1 MSTKKSE
8 KPEDKNSE
16 KDLNKSSSKQEEIVF
31 KNSKSKKKKSINPPA
46 ELKKQGVIETKEKK
60 VKEQENKQEKNQVET
75 QDTKQENKK
84 VNNQNGNIKKD
95 NITDKDN
102 KNTSKKEET
111 KKADNKSE
119 KKKKEVIEE
128 KKPEEKKQELIKSNE
143 EKQKNKKK
151 ILIISIITVILLAI
165 ALVFSTVFA
174 LIHATKNVIARGVS
188 IENIDISNL
197 TYNEAKAKLEK
208 AFNVGLEVNMDFN
221 YGEFSHRITSEDIGL
236 EYELTSYLEQAY
248 NIGRSGNIIQNNYEL
263 IFTSLLNK
271 NIDANYKYNEEA
283 VDTVIEYISTN
294 VPNLVKQ
301 YSYNIDGDSLIILPG
316 TDGVIVEKEKLK
328 SAIISNIQNRN
339 LTELLKE
346 VKDAKIDI
354 PCKEVVAE
362 KIDIEKIYNEVKR
375 EPQNAYYV
383 DETETT
389 NFEIHADVDGIDFA
403 ISLEEAKNIISEE
416 GKTEYRI
423 PLKISKAEITIKDIG
438 IEAFPYLVGESQS
451 VYDASNTNRSEN
463 LKIASNKISGT
474 VLLPGEQFS
483 FNKVVGE
490 RTVSEGYKDAAIYSD
505 GQVVNGLAGGICQIS
520 STLYNAVLD
529 ANLQID
535 ERHNHSF
542 TTSYYRAGRDAT
554 VVYGVKDFKFTNTRT
569 YPIKIE
575 ASVSNGVAKFF
586 IYGIKEENE
595 YEVKIIP
602 VTTETR
608 PFTTQTIVDY
618 TMAPGT
624 SRVTQGGA
632 SGCKVTTYKE
642 VYLNGVQISREVISN
657 DVYQVMTRIV
667 KVGPTPTAPVS
678 APEATPSE
686 PSSPE
691 VPQPEQPSENPTE

>member
-1 MSTKKSE
+1 MANKKDSQNEEKTKKE
-8 KPEDKNSE
+8 
-16 KDLNKSSSKQEEIVF
+16 NKVTNQSSKQEEIVF
-31 KNSKSKKKKSINPPA
+31 KNSKSKKKKTINPPV
-46 ELKKQGVIETKEKK
+46 ELKKQDNTDTKDQKE
-60 VKEQENKQEKNQVET
+60 KEQEPKEV
-75 QDTKQENKK
+75 
-84 VNNQNGNIKKD
+84 KKD
-95 NITDKDN
+95 NTKKENKQNDTKKSNITEN
-102 KNTSKKEET
+102 RKEET
-111 KKADNKSE
+111 KSEE
-119 KKKKEVIEE
+119 KKQTPKQQNKKENIE

-143 EKQKNKKK
+143 EKQKNRRKA
-151 ILIISIITVILLAI
+151 LIITIAIVILLAI
-165 ALVFSTVFA
+165 ALIFSTVFA
-174 LIHATKNVIARGVS
+174 LVHATKNVIARGVS
-188 IENIDISNL
+188 IENIDVSNL
-197 TYNEAKAKLEK
+197 TYNEAKAKLEE
-208 AFNVGLEVNMDFN
+208 AFNTGLEVNMDLN
-221 YGEFSHRITSEDIGL
+221 YGEFTHRIASEDISL
-236 EYELTSYLEQAY
+236 KHELTAYLEQAY

-263 IFTSLLNK
+263 IITALANK
-271 NIDANYKYNEEA
+271 NIDAPYKYDEEA
-283 VDTVIEYISTN
+283 LDTVIEYISTN

-301 YSYNIDGDSLIILPG
+301 YSYNIEGDNLIILPG
-316 TDGVIVEKEKLK
+316 TDGIIVEKDELK
-328 SAIISNIQNRN
+328 SIIIDSIQNRN

-346 VKDAKIDI
+346 VNDTKIEI
-354 PCKEVVAE
+354 PCKQVVAD

-383 DETETT
+383 DKTETT
-389 NFEIHADVDGIDFA
+389 EFEIHADVDGIDFA
-403 ISLEEAKNIISEE
+403 ISLDEAKNIINQE
-416 GKTEYRI
+416 GLTEYRI
-423 PLKISKAEITIKDIG
+423 PLRISKAEVTIKDIG

-463 LKIASNKISGT
+463 LRIAANKISGT

-554 VVYGVKDFKFTNTRT
+554 VVYGIKDLKFTNTRT

-595 YEVKIIP
+595 YDVKIIP

-608 PFTTQTIVDY
+608 AFTTQTIVDY
-618 TMAPGT
+618 TMTPGT
-624 SRVTQGGA
+624 SKVTQNGA

-678 APEATPSE
+678 APEATPS
-686 PSSPE
+686 
-691 VPQPEQPSENPTE
+691 VPEQTPSEQTPTE